1 MQIYKQELENKMESN
16 DILMNILIFLD
27 PVDLSS
33 LNCTNKRF
41 GNLIRSLAFKIYYLT
56 TNKIEFKLNF
66 LRPNSIKD
74 LFCLCLNNSR
84 IIISKNGI
92 YTNKYLKS
100 DYGNGITFFDYISR
114 ELISEVKQN
123 ENITINPSNS
133 FRFQNYLFVQKD
145 DKTIISEVLAATK
158 PSGQHK
164 SCLLKT
170 GVYDGKIEK
179 VMKFNKM
186 TSYIQKTI
194 KNSNHR
200 VRAKDLNQ
208 KTFLALRSTIFLQD
222 GNLYYVDCNSNLY
235 HFQIIGVCK
244 ITSISFT
251 TCKNIVIDAKSEL
264 EIVSIE

>member
-1 MQIYKQELENKMESN
+1 M
-16 DILMNILIFLD
+16 
-27 PVDLSS
+27 
-33 LNCTNKRF
+33 
-41 GNLIRSLAFKIYYLT
+41 
-56 TNKIEFKLNF
+56 
-66 LRPNSIKD
+66 
-74 LFCLCLNNSR
+74 
-84 IIISKNGI
+84 
-92 YTNKYLKS
+92 NKYLKS
-100 DYGNGITFFDYISR
+100 DYRNNVTFFDYISR

-123 ENITINPSNS
+123 ENITINPTNS
-133 FRFQNYLFVQKD
+133 FRFQNHLFVQKY
-145 DKTIISEVLAATK
+145 DKTIISEVLPK

-179 VMKFNKM
+179 IMKFNKM

-200 VRAKDLNQ
+200 VRAKDLNR

-235 HFQIIGVCK
+235 HFQIIGVCN

-251 TCKNIVIDAKSEL
+251 TCKNIVIDAKYIYNPKISKSEL
-264 EIVSIE
+264 EIAQIN